1 MPAATRLEPLMDA
14 FRLRLARSPVPSWL
28 SAAGQALLSL
38 LPRRWRELLGG
49 PRQGLGLRLDG
60 GELQLVGLG
69 DADGQALGRLP
80 LGDDRLLDG
89 LRERVQAAALPAW
102 LLLPPGAVLSRML
115 SLPAAAE
122 ARLREVLA
130 FELDRQTPFPAEQV
144 VFEGRVLSRP
154 PATPTLQVEL
164 LVLPRARLEAD
175 LRALGPLA
183 GALAGV
189 DVLDAAGHRR
199 GLDLLP
205 ATGRA
210 GRAPQRRL
218 EGMLAAFAALALLVA
233 MVWILD
239 NRRDSLEGFR
249 QQVEDATA
257 EARQARALR
266 NQLLASASAANFL
279 ATTRAAR
286 PTMLE
291 LLDDL
296 TRRIPDDTALDKL
309 AVNEGRLVLV
319 GQSRGAPALV
329 GLLQASP
336 LLEEPALSGA
346 VQADPRTGRDRFTLV
361 AQVRGQA
368 PREDGD
374 GRAP

>member
-28 SAAGQALLSL
+28 SAAGEALLSL

-69 DADGQALGRLP
+69 DAEGQALGRLP
-80 LGDDRLLDG
+80 LGDDGLLDG
-89 LRERVQAAALPAW
+89 LRERVQSAALPTW
-102 LLLPPGAVLSRML
+102 LLLPPGAVLSRVL

-130 FELDRQTPFPAEQV
+130 FELDRQTPFPPDQV

-175 LRALGPLA
+175 LKALGPLA

-189 DVLDAAGHRR
+189 DVLDAAGARR

-205 ATGRA
+205 ALRRGGRA
-210 GRAPQRRL
+210 DAGRTEAL
-218 EGMLAAFAALALLVA
+218 LAGVAALALLVA
-233 MVWILD
+233 MAWILG
-239 NRRDSLEGFR
+239 NRESRLEAFR
-249 QQVEDATA
+249 AQVAQATE

-266 NQLLASASAANFL
+266 NQLQASAAAANFL
-279 ATTRAAR
+279 ATTRASR

-336 LLEEPALSGA
+336 LLAEPALSGA

-368 PREDGD
+368 PEAGD

>member
-1 MPAATRLEPLMDA
+1 MPAANRLEPLMDA

-28 SAAGQALLSL
+28 SAAGGALLSL
-38 LPRRWRELLGG
+38 LPRRWRDLLGG
-49 PRQGLGLRLDG
+49 PRQGLGLRLEG
-60 GELQLVGLG
+60 GELHLAGLG
-69 DADGQALGRLP
+69 DAEGQALGRLP
-80 LGDDRLLDG
+80 LGDGDLLDG
-89 LRERVQAAALPAW
+89 LRERVQSAALPAW
-102 LLLPPGAVLSRML
+102 LLLPPGAVLSRVL

-130 FELDRQTPFPAEQV
+130 FELDRQTPFPADQV

-175 LRALGPLA
+175 LKALGPLA
-183 GALAGV
+183 GALSGV
-189 DVLDAAGHRR
+189 DVLDADGHRR

-210 GRAPQRRL
+210 GRAPPQRR
-218 EGMLAAFAALALLVA
+218 EAALAAIAALALLVA
-233 MVWILD
+233 MAWILD
-239 NRRDSLEGFR
+239 NRRDRLEQFR
-249 QQVEDATA
+249 QQVAEATG

-279 ATTRAAR
+279 ATSRAAR

-309 AVNEGRLVLV
+309 AVNDGRLVLV

-346 VQADPRTGRDRFTLV
+346 VQADPRTGRDRFTLI
-361 AQVRGQA
+361 AQVRGQTS
-368 PREDGD
+368 REAGD